1 MSNDFTADEAFDYDM
16 LVFFSPQ
23 GIDALKKNFP
33 NFDQG
38 DIAIATFGAATTKA
52 AKDAG
57 LRVDIEAPSPEAPS
71 MPAAIER
78 YLAAQK

>member
-1 MSNDFTADEAFDYDM
+1 M

-57 LRVDIEAPSPEAPS
+57 LRVDIEAPSPDAPS

-78 YLAAQK
+78 YLASAGH